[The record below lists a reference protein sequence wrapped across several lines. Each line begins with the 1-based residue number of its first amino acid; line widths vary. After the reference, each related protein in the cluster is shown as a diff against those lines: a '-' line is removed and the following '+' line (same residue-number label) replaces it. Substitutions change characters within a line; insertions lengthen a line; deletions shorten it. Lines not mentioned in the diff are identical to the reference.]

1 MKHWKKLAAPV
12 IITVIILFYY
22 IGIAVL
28 FMKLRNFP
36 VMIRILMTVIPLILS
51 AVMIG
56 VLISRIKE
64 IKEGEEDDL
73 SQY

>member
-1 MKHWKKLAAPV
+1 MKHWKKMIAPIV
-12 IITVIILFYY
+12 VAVVVVLYY
-22 IGIAVL
+22 VGIAIC
-28 FMKLRNFP
+28 FMSVTDIP
-36 VMIRILMTVIPLILS
+36 VAVRILMVVVPLILS

-64 IKEGEEDDL
+64 IKGGEEDDL